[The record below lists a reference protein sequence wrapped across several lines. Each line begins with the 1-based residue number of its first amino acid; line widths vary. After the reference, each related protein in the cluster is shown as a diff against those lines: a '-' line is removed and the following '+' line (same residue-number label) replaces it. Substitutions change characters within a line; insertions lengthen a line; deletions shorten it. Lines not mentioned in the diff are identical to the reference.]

1 MVKFDLIDFDFRQ
14 NQLALPYRKLPLF
27 KKRTPLMMKRL
38 DFIQKTTLLTS
49 AAGIGGIS
57 IFKAATQSKSTK
69 KFKFMEQKHPNLD
82 VIHAF
87 FTAYGSN
94 DIQGIKKVL
103 DERIKW
109 HIPGE
114 HPLSGTKT
122 GIDEV
127 LEYFKQL
134 EKGSFKAEPII
145 MGVNDTHVIDCHRN
159 WSNLENEENLDN
171 MSCLL
176 WSIEDHKIKE
186 VHNFPENQSI
196 VDLFFKKLYG

>member
-1 MVKFDLIDFDFRQ
+1 
-14 NQLALPYRKLPLF
+14 
-27 KKRTPLMMKRL
+27 MKRL

-49 AAGIGGIS
+49 AASIGGIS
-57 IFKAATQSKSTK
+57 IMNAITKSNNIK
-69 KFKFMEQKHPNLD
+69 EFKFMEQKHPNLD
-82 VIHAF
+82 LIHAF
-87 FTAYGSN
+87 FTAYGNN
-94 DIQGIKKVL
+94 DSVGIKKVL
-103 DERIKW
+103 DENIKW

-122 GIDEV
+122 GVEEV

-134 EKGSFKAEPII
+134 GKGSFKAEPIV

-176 WSIEDHKIKE
+176 WRIEDNKIKE
-186 VHNFPENQSI
+186 VHNFPENQKI